1 MAQSMTKER
10 ALRSDDDLIGLLES
24 GPWIVRAGP
33 QPGASQV
40 SLREALRQARLLSAQ
55 GLAITHL
62 ERIPGEIV
70 VGAVQ
75 VFRLWQK
82 LGMISSR

>member
-1 MAQSMTKER
+1 MRQSRTEDQL
-10 ALRSDDDLIGLLES
+10 LRSDDDLIGLLES

-33 QPGASQV
+33 QPAASRV
-40 SLREALRQARLLSAQ
+40 SLREALEQARALSAQ

-62 ERIPGEIV
+62 ERMPNEIV
-70 VGAVQ
+70 IGAVQ

-82 LGMISSR
+82 LGMISPR

>member
-10 ALRSDDDLIGLLES
+10 SLRSDDDLIGLLES

-33 QPGASQV
+33 QPAASQV
-40 SLREALRQARLLSAQ
+40 SLREALAQARALSAQ

-62 ERIPGEIV
+62 ERVPGEIV
-70 VGAVQ
+70 IGAVQ

-82 LGMISSR
+82 LGMVDPR

>member
-1 MAQSMTKER
+1 MGQSMTEER
-10 ALRSDDDLIGLLES
+10 SLKSDDDLMGLLES

-33 QPGASQV
+33 QPAASQA
-40 SLREALRQARLLSAQ
+40 SLREALQQARALSAQ

-62 ERIPGEIV
+62 ERVPDEIV
-70 VGAVQ
+70 IGAVQ

-82 LGMISSR
+82 LGMINPR

>member
-1 MAQSMTKER
+1 MGQSMTEER
-10 ALRSDDDLIGLLES
+10 SLKSDDDLIGLLES

-33 QPGASQV
+33 QPAASRV
-40 SLREALRQARLLSAQ
+40 SLREALQQARALSAQ

-62 ERIPGEIV
+62 ERVPDEIV
-70 VGAVQ
+70 IGAVQ

-82 LGMISSR
+82 LGMINPR

>member
-1 MAQSMTKER
+1 MGQTTTKER
-10 ALRSDDDLIGLLES
+10 SLKSDDDLIGLLES

-33 QPGASQV
+33 EPAASQV
-40 SLREALRQARLLSAQ
+40 REALKQARALSAR

-62 ERIPGEIV
+62 ERVPGEIV

-75 VFRLWQK
+75 VFRLWQR
-82 LGMISSR
+82 LGMISPR

>member
-1 MAQSMTKER
+1 MGQSMTKEP
-10 ALRSDDDLIGLLES
+10 ALRSDEDLMGLLES

-33 QPGASQV
+33 QPSASRV
-40 SLREALRQARLLSAQ
+40 SLREALEQARALSAQ

-62 ERIPGEIV
+62 ERVPNEIV
-70 VGAVQ
+70 IGAVQ

-82 LGMISSR
+82 LGMINPR

>member
-1 MAQSMTKER
+1 MGQSMTEER
-10 ALRSDDDLIGLLES
+10 ALRSDEDLMGLLES

-33 QPGASQV
+33 QPAASRV
-40 SLREALRQARLLSAQ
+40 SLREALQQARALSAQ

-62 ERIPGEIV
+62 ERVPNEIV
-70 VGAVQ
+70 IGAVQ

-82 LGMISSR
+82 LGMINPR

>member
-1 MAQSMTKER
+1 MGQSMTEER
-10 ALRSDDDLIGLLES
+10 SLKSDDDLIGLLES

-33 QPGASQV
+33 QPAASRV
-40 SLREALRQARLLSAQ
+40 SLREALQQARALSAQ

-62 ERIPGEIV
+62 ERVPDEIV
-70 VGAVQ
+70 IGAVQ

-82 LGMISSR
+82 LGMISPR

>member
-1 MAQSMTKER
+1 MGQSMTEER
-10 ALRSDDDLIGLLES
+10 SLKSDDDLIGLLES

-33 QPGASQV
+33 QPAASRV
-40 SLREALRQARLLSAQ
+40 SLREALQQARALSAQ

-62 ERIPGEIV
+62 ERVTGEIV
-70 VGAVQ
+70 IGAVQ

-82 LGMISSR
+82 LGMINPR

>member
-1 MAQSMTKER
+1 ME
-10 ALRSDDDLIGLLES
+10 LLES

-33 QPGASQV
+33 QPAAPRV
-40 SLREALRQARLLSAQ
+40 SLREALEQARALSAQ

-62 ERIPGEIV
+62 ERVPNEIV
-70 VGAVQ
+70 IGAVQ

-82 LGMISSR
+82 LGMINPR

>member
-1 MAQSMTKER
+1 MGQSMTEER
-10 ALRSDDDLIGLLES
+10 SLKSDDDLIGLLES

-33 QPGASQV
+33 QPAASRV
-40 SLREALRQARLLSAQ
+40 SLREALQQARALSAQ

-62 ERIPGEIV
+62 ERVADEIV
-70 VGAVQ
+70 IGAVQ

-82 LGMISSR
+82 LGMIDPR

>member
-1 MAQSMTKER
+1 MGQSMTEER
-10 ALRSDDDLIGLLES
+10 SLKSDDDLIGLLES

-33 QPGASQV
+33 QPAASRV
-40 SLREALRQARLLSAQ
+40 SLREALQQARALSAQ

-62 ERIPGEIV
+62 ERVPGEIV
-70 VGAVQ
+70 IGAVQ

-82 LGMISSR
+82 LGMINPR

>member
-1 MAQSMTKER
+1 MGQSMTEER
-10 ALRSDDDLIGLLES
+10 SLKSDDDLIGLLES

-33 QPGASQV
+33 QSAASRV
-40 SLREALRQARLLSAQ
+40 SLREALQQARALSAQ

-62 ERIPGEIV
+62 ERVPDEIV
-70 VGAVQ
+70 IGAVQ

-82 LGMISSR
+82 LGMISPR

>member
-1 MAQSMTKER
+1 MGQSMTKER
-10 ALRSDDDLIGLLES
+10 SLRSDDDLIGLLES

-33 QPGASQV
+33 QPAASQV
-40 SLREALRQARLLSAQ
+40 SLREALEQARALSAQ

-62 ERIPGEIV
+62 ERVADEIV
-70 VGAVQ
+70 IGAVQ

-82 LGMISSR
+82 LGMIDSR